1 MPLCSICRAVG
12 PGVLLALLPGL
23 AFAQPA
29 TAAGRVKVSSGT
41 VAIVRN
47 GQALPAPLGAEVF
60 EGDVLRS
67 GSDGRLAVM
76 LRDET
81 RVSIGPDSEVALAA
95 FAFSPSESQPRRHDS
110 PGPRRHLLRLRAG
123 RQAGAGVSD
132 HPDADLDHRRA
143 RHPRAGAGG
152 DAVTRRLHLVLIVL
166 TAVAGCARARPEVP
180 GLREIVALAPEP
192 ESGDIGALTVR
203 TPAGQAVL
211 DRPYQ
216 ATTLVR
222 GQAPRAPTVPLVR
235 RGPAPVR

>member
-1 MPLCSICRAVG
+1 MPLCSIRRAVG

-95 FAFSPSESQPRRHDS
+95 FAFSPSES
-110 PGPRRHLLRLRAG
+110 RL
-123 RQAGAGVSD
+123 GVTIR
-132 HPDADLDHRRA
+132 LA
-143 RHPRAGAGG
+143 RGVISYVSG
-152 DAVTRRLHLVLIVL
+152 LV
-166 TAVAGCARARPEVP
+166 AK
-180 GLREIVALAPEP
+180 LAPASVTIQTP
-192 ESGDIGALTVR
+192 TSIIGVR
-203 TPAGQAVL
+203 GTHA
-211 DRPYQ
+211 
-216 ATTLVR
+216 LVR
-222 GQAPRAPTVPLVR
+222 VGTP
-235 RGPAPVR
+235 